1 MIKFFIKKNPLKML
15 QVRFELTTSAFLA
28 PFTAYKYGALTDC
41 ATGATYYFSIAIK
54 TDLN

>member
-1 MIKFFIKKNPLKML
+1 ML

-41 ATGATYYFSIAIK
+41 ATGATYYFSVAIK
-54 TDLN
+54 TTLN